1 MLYTLSSAMININH
15 PMLNGK
21 PPIKKYPPV
30 RTTTINPKEIMS
42 VNVNYDKC
50 QDIEDFYHHNH
61 HPNKIIRDT
70 TNDLIENAD
79 SIASETDKCVNDV
92 KLKMRS
98 LDINSDRNENL
109 IEPINIINNNDNNNN
124 NNNNNSNGSF
134 EQLCKM
140 INDLEGNIIDSNKK
154 GLKVVVEEEEEQEE
168 EVVKGEGNVV
178 PGSKHFDVTLITDNP
193 GDEVSSLNMMKYS
206 NQLEPERDRSKDKC
220 GSIGATYDDIMSFL
234 STLEDGYPN
243 EIHGNQLEQR
253 NGIIQD
259 IFLKDGNNSSYYL
272 NQNKNKNETLYIIIH
287 GVRSDPL
294 RNYFSNAYNDE
305 LFTAKLQLEEKD
317 ATIVLLKKELKKE
330 REAACEKLKVENK
343 NHVSMMETQEKKYQG
358 IVKRHQKFMEKLI
371 NEKTDLTDKCNTL
384 ARRIKEIELK
394 SERDLKVCTDRHIV
408 ELQRAK
414 ERFAASEKIKRE
426 RWLESRTTKIKEMTV
441 KGLEPELRSM
451 VEQHQLEIQEIRR
464 AHMKELQ
471 DTELRVIRRSNQ
483 QLEQLRLELTDSNE
497 KVLASEKNI
506 LWTRYKKKLDEK
518 DIQFRTE
525 RIQFAEDLERERKRF
540 NDELIKRDNE
550 KDTIIRQTY
559 TRLQKELEEERLKHQ
574 AEKQTLRESLQKE
587 WTEWLDNYK
596 KQQIIKLEKSES
608 KIREESRKER
618 DRQIELAIGRIEEDA
633 RNMKMVVQQS
643 YESKLRSMKEK
654 YDKELQIATDK
665 VRLHKEELLSMEN
678 KLGKTEDR
686 LKTTEMK
693 LDECVQ
699 NLSNKNVLIET
710 LTAERDNA
718 RGIARREIE
727 PEKRILEDKIAS
739 LYQELMQNNADKDML
754 MSQLYSRVKLIITQK
769 VLTIK
774 NLSKELEGVNAK
786 CEHLEQLLDQ
796 QRKEYILKSL

>member
-1 MLYTLSSAMININH
+1 MININH

-21 PPIKKYPPV
+21 PPIKKYPPI
-30 RTTTINPKEIMS
+30 RMTTNSNPKEIIK
-42 VNVNYDKC
+42 DL
-50 QDIEDFYHHNH
+50 YHHNH
-61 HPNKIIRDT
+61 HIINNNDTVRDIP
-70 TNDLIENAD
+70 NDLIDNAD
-79 SIASETDKCVNDV
+79 NIASETDKCVNDV
-92 KLKMRS
+92 KLKIRN
-98 LDINSDRNENL
+98 LDINNSDSNDNL
-109 IEPINIINNNDNNNN
+109 IEPININNNNNNNNSNNNN

-140 INDLEGNIIDSNKK
+140 INDLEGNIIDKNK
-154 GLKVVVEEEEEQEE
+154 GLEVVQEENDEE

-178 PGSKHFDVTLITDNP
+178 PELKDFDLTLITDNP
-193 GDEVSSLNMMKYS
+193 VNEVSSLNMMRYS

-234 STLEDGYPN
+234 STLEDGIN
-243 EIHGNQLEQR
+243 IRSNS
-253 NGIIQD
+253 
-259 IFLKDGNNSSYYL
+259 LK
-272 NQNKNKNETLYIIIH
+272 
-287 GVRSDPL
+287 
-294 RNYFSNAYNDE
+294 NYFTNVYNDE
-305 LFTAKLQLEEKD
+305 LATAKLQLEEKD
-317 ATIVLLKKELKKE
+317 ATIVLLKKELRKE
-330 REAACEKLKVENK
+330 REIACEKLNVENK
-343 NHVSMMETQEKKYQG
+343 SHVTKLETQEKKYQT
-358 IVKRHQKFMEKLI
+358 IIKRHQKFMEKLI
-371 NEKTDLTDKCNTL
+371 KEKTDLTDKCNTL

-394 SERDLKVCTDRHIV
+394 SEKDLKVCTERHIV

-426 RWLESRTTKIKEMTV
+426 RWLESRTSKIKEMTV

-483 QLEQLRLELTDSNE
+483 QLEQLRLELTASND
-497 KVLASEKNI
+497 KLLASEKNI
-506 LWTRYKKKLDEK
+506 LWTRYKEKLDEK
-518 DIQFRTE
+518 DTQFRTE
-525 RIQFAEDLERERKRF
+525 RIQFVEDLERERKKF

-559 TRLQKELEEERLKHQ
+559 TRLQKELKDEMLKHQ

-608 KIREESRKER
+608 KIRDECLKER

-654 YDKELQIATDK
+654 YDKELQIATDN
-665 VRLHKEELLSMEN
+665 VRHHKEELLSLED

-699 NLSNKNVLIET
+699 NLNNKNVLIET
-710 LTAERDNA
+710 LTTERDNA
-718 RGIARREIE
+718 REIARREIE

-739 LYQELMQNNADKDML
+739 LYQELMQNNNNKDML

-796 QRKEYILKSL
+796 QRKEYILKTL

>member
-1 MLYTLSSAMININH
+1 
-15 PMLNGK
+15 
-21 PPIKKYPPV
+21 
-30 RTTTINPKEIMS
+30 
-42 VNVNYDKC
+42 
-50 QDIEDFYHHNH
+50 
-61 HPNKIIRDT
+61 
-70 TNDLIENAD
+70 
-79 SIASETDKCVNDV
+79 
-92 KLKMRS
+92 
-98 LDINSDRNENL
+98 
-109 IEPINIINNNDNNNN
+109 
-124 NNNNNSNGSF
+124 
-134 EQLCKM
+134 M
-140 INDLEGNIIDSNKK
+140 INDLEGNIIDSNKE
-154 GLKVVVEEEEEQEE
+154 GLKVVVEKEEEEQEE
-168 EVVKGEGNVV
+168 VVKGGGNVV
-178 PGSKHFDVTLITDNP
+178 PGSKHFDLTLITDNP
-193 GDEVSSLNMMKYS
+193 GDEVSSLNMMRYS

-234 STLEDGYPN
+234 STLEDGFPN
-243 EIHGNQLEQR
+243 EVHGNQSEQR
-253 NGIIQD
+253 NAIIQD

-272 NQNKNKNETLYIIIH
+272 NHDKETLIMHLII
-287 GVRSDPL
+287 RSDPL
-294 RNYFSNAYNDE
+294 KNYFSNAYNDE
-305 LFTAKLQLEEKD
+305 LVTAKLQLEEKD
-317 ATIVLLKKELKKE
+317 ATIVLLKNELKKE

-343 NHVSMMETQEKKYQG
+343 NHLSMMETQEKKYQG
-358 IVKRHQKFMEKLI
+358 IVKRHQKFMKKLI
-371 NEKTDLTDKCNTL
+371 NEKTDLTDKCNNL
-384 ARRIKEIELK
+384 ARRIKEMELK
-394 SERDLKVCTDRHIV
+394 SEKDLKVCTERHIV

-426 RWLESRTTKIKEMTV
+426 RWLESRTSKIKEMTV

-483 QLEQLRLELTDSNE
+483 QLEQLRLELTASNE
-497 KVLASEKNI
+497 KILANEKNI
-506 LWTRYKKKLDEK
+506 LWTR
-518 DIQFRTE
+518 
-525 RIQFAEDLERERKRF
+525 
-540 NDELIKRDNE
+540 
-550 KDTIIRQTY
+550 
-559 TRLQKELEEERLKHQ
+559 KELEEERLKHQ
-574 AEKQTLRESLQKE
+574 AEKQTLREGLQKE

-654 YDKELQIATDK
+654 YDKELQIATDN
-665 VRLHKEELLSMEN
+665 VRFHKDELLSMED

-739 LYQELMQNNADKDML
+739 LYQELMQNNANKDML